1 MAEKTKRGM
10 DDDKFQSIVRSRI
23 QSAVDYVDSDLAP
36 DRERATRFYLGD
48 MKKEAPAP
56 DGRSKVVSRDVRDT
70 VQGIMPSLMR
80 IFMSSE
86 KVVEFQPYGPEDEES
101 ADQATDYCNFIVRND
116 NPGFMV
122 LHSAFKDALIRKT
135 GIVQVWWD
143 KQERVI
149 AKRFEGIDDETFA
162 LLMQEQEG
170 SEAEVLD
177 HEQDE
182 QTGTHGFT
190 IKAVKR
196 KGKMCIAAVPPE
208 ELIIARDAASFDDA
222 ALIGRRSYRTVG
234 ELVAEGFDYEEML
247 NLAGDRAGAD
257 EEVLARNNGFDDSED
272 KIDPSLREVLW
283 CDVFIRC
290 DADGDGITE
299 IHRVQTAGTN
309 YKIKRRDLVDDH
321 HFADFCPEPEPHR
334 AIGESLADCLDDI
347 QLIRT
352 QLLRLSLDGL
362 AQTVTPRLGYLTN
375 GGVDVKQLLDN
386 RVGGVVGMTRP
397 DGVFPLTTDKGAAQ
411 SAMEGYRLMGEVRQ
425 ERTGQNQASMG
436 LEADALQSTSR
447 IAASALVQAAQ
458 SRVEMIARIF
468 AETGMRRIFK
478 LLLQGIT
485 RYQDKERMVRLRG
498 RWVPMDPRNWQPDM
512 DVVCNVGTGNGN
524 PEEKVAFLIQFLQIQ
539 QQIMTTSGPQNPWVD
554 AEDIRHALEDLCE
567 AANRPASRYLKTKD
581 AWQQEQQQIAA
592 QKQQGG
598 GEQDKKDPA
607 MLLAEAEM
615 AKSQASIQNQQQKTQ
630 FDAQRE
636 LLKDDRDRDKDEA
649 EIIIKCRQAGIDP
662 MEVFS
667 LIRQQRQATPS
678 AIQAPQGV

>member
-397 DGVFPLTTDKGAAQ
+397 DGVFPLTTDKGA
-411 SAMEGYRLMGEVRQ
+411 GRLAGAAAR
-425 ERTGQNQASMG
+425 RRRPG
-436 LEADALQSTSR
+436 LPRAVGGAGLR
-447 IAASALVQAAQ
+447 ARAG
-458 SRVEMIARIF
+458 IAR
-468 AETGMRRIFK
+468 ARR
-478 LLLQGIT
+478 LQLGDAAPDGRGPAGAHGPEPSQHGAGGGRAAKHVADCRIGAGAG
-485 RYQDKERMVRLRG
+485 RAIAGGNDRPDLR
-498 RWVPMDPRNWQPDM
+498 RD
-512 DVVCNVGTGNGN
+512 
-524 PEEKVAFLIQFLQIQ
+524 
-539 QQIMTTSGPQNPWVD
+539 
-554 AEDIRHALEDLCE
+554 RHAPHLQT
-567 AANRPASRYLKTKD
+567 AAARHHALPGQGAHGAPARPLGADGPAQLAAGHGCRVQRRHRQREPGGKGRVPDPVPANPAADHDDERPA
-581 AWQQEQQQIAA
+581 EPV
-592 QKQQGG
+592 GG
-598 GEQDKKDPA
+598 CRGHPA
-607 MLLAEAEM
+607 
-615 AKSQASIQNQQQKTQ
+615 
-630 FDAQRE
+630 R
-636 LLKDDRDRDKDEA
+636 
-649 EIIIKCRQAGIDP
+649 AGGS
-662 MEVFS
+662 V
-667 LIRQQRQATPS
+667 
-678 AIQAPQGV
+678 